1 MSKDITGMRF
11 GKLTA
16 IKLDHKEQIYCN
28 GIKRG
33 FREYWLFKCDC
44 GNEKVIQKNTVV
56 RGESQSC
63 GCHKKEVCGDVHRKH
78 GLRQTS
84 LYSTWKGIKNRCYN
98 RNANNY
104 KNYGAKNIKMCPE
117 WKDDFTSF
125 YNWAINNGY
134 KDNESQDY
142 NEKYTIE
149 RIDVNK
155 DYSPENCK
163 WIKFKEQVVNKSNHA
178 YLTYNGQTKYYAEW
192 EKEFNLPK
200 GTIRGRLR
208 NNWSIEKTLLT
219 PVKHKNSI

>member
-1 MSKDITGMRF
+1 
-11 GKLTA
+11 
-16 IKLDHKEQIYCN
+16 
-28 GIKRG
+28 
-33 FREYWLFKCDC
+33 
-44 GNEKVIQKNTVV
+44 
-56 RGESQSC
+56 
-63 GCHKKEVCGDVHRKH
+63 
-78 GLRQTS
+78 
-84 LYSTWKGIKNRCYN
+84 
-98 RNANNY
+98 
-104 KNYGAKNIKMCPE
+104 MCPE